1 MSRGRRMGGVV
12 GTRSRAS
19 TPDLRQDARPQ
30 DLRDRLSAFA
40 ALMLLVLCVLLG
52 RLWVLQVVRGEE
64 YSNQAESNHLK
75 QREIP
80 APRGAIYDAHG
91 ERIAEVRAS
100 FDLVIS
106 PRDVVL
112 DPAGTPRRPRRSDA
126 PGADQVRVPGDDQDG
141 DAGLLG
147 GPLLED
153 PWTIEERTDIATL
166 AERIAPL
173 LDGSTVDDLLE
184 RWDEARTVSRWR
196 HATLATDLSMEELE
210 RVLANRPRLPGI
222 SIVTRHRRS
231 YPDAGLFAHLVGY
244 QREVRADELA
254 TLRARYD
261 GTEHGIDWY
270 ESGDLIGKYGLE
282 SAFEPWLHGT
292 DGTYW
297 VQVDVHGRELGRS
310 APPDQPGAEY
320 FQSITHFLDRSI
332 IPEIPGHDLHLTI
345 RRDLQLLGTELLGE
359 ESGSVVMMEVDTGR
373 VLALAN
379 APTFDPEL
387 FSSRLPPDVWKAM
400 QEDPQRPMVDK
411 SLQGVYPPGSTW
423 KMIVAAAV
431 LGSGTWTKESKVTCH
446 GSHKVGNRAFRCWN
460 RRGHG
465 TVNLET
471 ALRGSC
477 DVYFYRAGLAMG
489 IDTVAKYAAMFGM
502 GVPTG
507 IGINTESGGLNPSTD
522 WKKRRYGGARGTGW
536 TPGDTASAVI
546 GQGYTLTTPMQ
557 LAQMTAALA
566 SGGVLYKPQLVDRV
580 VAPDGQVVHRGEP
593 EVIGTVDLAPEHF
606 EAIQAGMFAVVD
618 QVGGTA
624 RRQRLKQL
632 AFAGK
637 TGTAQVVRLG
647 NSNKRKFRDHAW
659 FVAYAPF
666 DDPEVAIAVLVEHGE
681 HGSTAAA
688 PIARQ
693 MFELYFKDR
702 IAQAAADGTRIGDP
716 ARHAAPV
723 APPAVVGPVA
733 Q

>member
-1 MSRGRRMGGVV
+1 MGGVV
-12 GTRSRAS
+12 GTRSKAA
-19 TPDLRQDARPQ
+19 TPNLRQDARPQ

-40 ALMLLVLCVLLG
+40 ALMLLVLCILLG

-64 YSNQAESNHLK
+64 YSNQAQSNHLK

-100 FDLVIS
+100 FDLVVS
-106 PRDVVL
+106 PRDVENV
-112 DPAGTPRRPRRSDA
+112 PAALRPRRSEV
-126 PGADQVRVPGDDQDG
+126 PGADGGSGEDGDG

-147 GPLLED
+147 GPLLDD
-153 PWTIEERTDIATL
+153 PWTIEEKTDVATL

-173 LDGSTVDDLLE
+173 LDGTTPDEILE
-184 RWDEARTVSRWR
+184 RWDEARSISRWR
-196 HATLATDLSMEELE
+196 HATLATDLSMDELE
-210 RVLANRPRLPGI
+210 RVLAHRPRLPGL

-244 QREVRADELA
+244 QREVRKDELEA
-254 TLRARYD
+254 LRTRYAE
-261 GTEHGIDWY
+261 TEHGIDWY

-282 SAFEPWLHGT
+282 SAFEEWLHGT

-320 FQSITHFLDRSI
+320 FRSIAHFLDRSI

-345 RRDLQLLGTELLGE
+345 RKDLQQLGSDLLGD
-359 ESGSVVMMEVDTGR
+359 ESGSVVMMETDTGR

-387 FSSRLPPDVWKAM
+387 FSSRLPPEVWRAM

-423 KMIVAAAV
+423 KMIVAAAL
-431 LGSGTWTKESKVTCH
+431 LGSGTWDKDTTVSCH
-446 GSHKVGNRAFRCWN
+446 GSHKVGRRAFRCWN

-489 IDTVAKYAAMFGM
+489 IDTVAQYASMFGM
-502 GVPTG
+502 GEPTG
-507 IGINTESGGLNPSTD
+507 IGINTESGGLNPTTA
-522 WKKRRYGGARGTGW
+522 WKKRRYGGKRGSAWTG
-536 TPGDTASAVI
+536 GDTASAVI
-546 GQGYTLTTPMQ
+546 GQGYTLATPMQ

-566 SGGVLYKPQLVDRV
+566 NDGLVYRPQLVDRV
-580 VAPDGQVVHRGEP
+580 VAPDGTVVHRGEP
-593 EVIGTVDLAPEHF
+593 EIVKTVDLAPEHF
-606 EAIQAGMFAVVD
+606 DAIQAGMYAVVE

-624 RRQRLKQL
+624 RRQQLKHL
-632 AFAGK
+632 AYAGK

-647 NSNKRKFRDHAW
+647 NSNKKKFRDHAW
-659 FVAYAPF
+659 FVAYAPY
-666 DDPEVAIAVLVEHGE
+666 DDPEVAVAVLVEHGE

-702 IAQAAADGTRIGDP
+702 LEQASVDGVRIGDP
-716 ARHAAPV
+716 ARPALEPRPV
-723 APPAVVGPVA
+723 TPVSGPEEA
-733 Q
+733 R

>member
-1 MSRGRRMGGVV
+1 M
-12 GTRSRAS
+12 
-19 TPDLRQDARPQ
+19 
-30 DLRDRLSAFA
+30 
-40 ALMLLVLCVLLG
+40 
-52 RLWVLQVVRGEE
+52 
-64 YSNQAESNHLK
+64 
-75 QREIP
+75 
-80 APRGAIYDAHG
+80 
-91 ERIAEVRAS
+91 
-100 FDLVIS
+100 
-106 PRDVVL
+106 
-112 DPAGTPRRPRRSDA
+112 
-126 PGADQVRVPGDDQDG
+126 
-141 DAGLLG
+141 
-147 GPLLED
+147 
-153 PWTIEERTDIATL
+153 
-166 AERIAPL
+166 
-173 LDGSTVDDLLE
+173 
-184 RWDEARTVSRWR
+184 
-196 HATLATDLSMEELE
+196 
-210 RVLANRPRLPGI
+210 
-222 SIVTRHRRS
+222 
-231 YPDAGLFAHLVGY
+231 
-244 QREVRADELA
+244 
-254 TLRARYD
+254 
-261 GTEHGIDWY
+261 
-270 ESGDLIGKYGLE
+270 
-282 SAFEPWLHGT
+282 
-292 DGTYW
+292 
-297 VQVDVHGRELGRS
+297 
-310 APPDQPGAEY
+310 
-320 FQSITHFLDRSI
+320 
-332 IPEIPGHDLHLTI
+332 
-345 RRDLQLLGTELLGE
+345 
-359 ESGSVVMMEVDTGR
+359 
-373 VLALAN
+373 
-379 APTFDPEL
+379 
-387 FSSRLPPDVWKAM
+387 
-400 QEDPQRPMVDK
+400 
-411 SLQGVYPPGSTW
+411 
-423 KMIVAAAV
+423 
-431 LGSGTWTKESKVTCH
+431 
-446 GSHKVGNRAFRCWN
+446 
-460 RRGHG
+460 
-465 TVNLET
+465 NLET